1 MSAGTD
7 SIPLRIF
14 IVENHADTLKWL
26 QLYLEDRGHTVCSA
40 QSVAEALAAFPK
52 SDCEVLITDI
62 GLSDGNGWDLLR
74 DLERQPRYAI
84 AMSGFGMNAD
94 SSRSRS
100 AGFRHHL
107 LKPFKS
113 SELDR
118 MLAEAASG
126 IVPA

>member
-1 MSAGTD
+1 MSAATD

-14 IVENHADTLKWL
+14 IIENHADTLKWL
-26 QLYLEDRGHTVCSA
+26 QLYLEDCGHTVHSA

-62 GLSDGNGWDLLR
+62 GLPDGNGWDLLR